1 MNLYPLLF
9 KPIYCPKIWGSESW
23 QLSAYGDL
31 LSEVENGYLA
41 ENTLPELIEIYM
53 DELVGGQVYE
63 RYGTRFPLLFK
74 FIDAQDD
81 LSIQVHPADSEPGFG
96 GKTEMWYVTEAQP
109 GAQIVMGFA
118 QDTTAEEIQARL
130 ADGTLSELMQHTPVV
145 KGDVAF
151 IPAGRIH
158 ALCRGTRV
166 AEIQQNSDTT
176 YRLYDY
182 DRRDAQG
189 NARPLHLK
197 EALQVLDYKHT
208 EQPLTPYAVPAN
220 GAVNLADDPHFTT
233 NMLAF
238 DRLIERDY
246 APLDSFVVYMCVEGE
261 VELTALDAEPDLAVV
276 NVPAGTT
283 VLLPASLNDIRLR
296 PTTPSA
302 KLLEVYLSAPQA

>member
-9 KPIYCPKIWGSESW
+9 KPIHCPKIWGSESW

-31 LSEVENGYLA
+31 LSEVSNGYLA

-53 DELVGGQVYE
+53 DELVGEHVYE
-63 RYGTRFPLLFK
+63 RYGNRFPLLFK

-81 LSIQVHPADSEPGFG
+81 LSIQVHPADTEPGFG
-96 GKTEMWYVTEAQP
+96 GKTEMWYVTSAKP
-109 GAQIVMGFA
+109 DAQIVMGFA
-118 QDTTAEEIQARL
+118 KDTSAEEVQARL
-130 ADGTLSELMQHTPVV
+130 QDGTLPSLMQYTPVV
-145 KGDVAF
+145 TGDVAF

-158 ALCRGTRV
+158 ALCRGTQV

-189 NARPLHLK
+189 NARPLHLT

-208 EQPLTPYAVPAN
+208 RQPLTSYDRPTN
-220 GAVNLADDPHFTT
+220 GPVNLADDPHFTT
-233 NMLAF
+233 NLLAF

-246 APLDSFVVYMCVEGE
+246 ATLDSFVVYMCVRGA
-261 VELTALDAEPDLAVV
+261 VELTALDADADNAVV
-276 NVPAGTT
+276 HLPAGTT

-296 PTTPSA
+296 PTTDSA
-302 KLLEVYLSAPQA
+302 KLLEVYLS